1 MLFDDKALRSSFHR
15 TFRVFRGIAL
25 GVLATAL
32 MAAGGLAQDLGP
44 IQNQLQLEGSPPATW
59 SDADRQIVAELLL
72 RMAEV
77 GAPSEDINLVWET
90 SLGLAEAQLPVR
102 PVASRYLQGL
112 AKGVPLVRIHAAA
125 EGVVTRL
132 RDAQKHL
139 SANYTFASIS
149 DPQLRN
155 SILDHGAYA
164 LEVGVG
170 PEMLNRS
177 LDLCDS
183 PAQNP
188 REVYEDIRSPILA
201 MSFLVYAGVD
211 DDRSFELVSTA
222 WDQGYRGP
230 NLERLGESV
239 VRLGQTNLG
248 AVDAV
253 NHVMVLL
260 EDQISPDLMF
270 ESLDTLGDIPFTPGH
285 VPVDDP
291 ARRRTVPGDRPDNN
305 GSFGGSDRGSADR
318 SGGRN

>member
-1 MLFDDKALRSSFHR
+1 MLFDYKALRSSSHR
-15 TFRVFRGIAL
+15 IFRVFWGFAV

-44 IQNQLQLEGSPPATW
+44 IQTQLQLEGSPPATW
-59 SDADRQIVAELLL
+59 SDTDNQIVAELLL

-77 GAPSEDINLVWET
+77 GSPSEDINQVWET
-90 SLGLAEAQLPVR
+90 CLSLAAAQLPVR

-112 AKGVPLVRIHAAA
+112 AKGVPMIRIHVAA

-132 RDAQKHL
+132 GEAAQHL
-139 SANYTFASIS
+139 SSNQTFAGIS
-149 DPQLRN
+149 DDQLRN

-164 LEVGVG
+164 LEVGVA

-177 LDLCDS
+177 LDLCEI
-183 PAQNP
+183 PGQTP
-188 REVYEDIRSPILA
+188 RDLYEEIRSPILA

-239 VRLGQTNLG
+239 VRLGQTNVG
-248 AVDAV
+248 PVDAV

-270 ESLDTLGDIPFTPGH
+270 ESLDTLGDIPLTPGH

-291 ARRRTVPGDRPDNN
+291 ARRRTVPGDRPDN
-305 GSFGGSDRGSADR
+305 
-318 SGGRN
+318 